1 MRFPSLGAL
10 PGVLIQKRTVT
21 IAYTNF
27 AALANGVTSYE
38 VDLGALIPAEA
49 RYLGHTIGESFTGF
63 TNGASAT
70 YVVKVGS
77 DTDDDSIVT
86 TVNVAAGQSG
96 FPKAGTAGVQAFL
109 MCPLTNEIYK
119 AVITSSADL
128 NDATAGSVDINLF
141 FAVRD

>member
-1 MRFPSLGAL
+1 MRPINPANI
-10 PGVLIQKRTVT
+10 PGFIIQKRTVT
-21 IAYTNF
+21 IAYTDF

-70 YVVKVGS
+70 YVLKVGS

-86 TVNVAAGQSG
+86 TVNVTTGQSG

-109 MCPLTNEIYK
+109 MCPLTSEIYK
-119 AVITSSADL
+119 VVITSSADL
-128 NDATAGSVDINLF
+128 NDATAGSVEVNLF